1 MTVAMLIRNT
11 VEQAIST
18 KLKVFFNNFYIIK
31 TLNYFSWA

>member
-18 KLKVFFNNFYIIK
+18 KLKVFLK
-31 TLNYFSWA
+31 